1 MKSLEETTEHKI
13 LTIREKLIEN
23 CNLQRDCIKKYGYD
37 AHFESFNPT
46 IKILNHQLKTLE
58 DELIKGYN
66 LLELNSDNL
75 IELQSISNLFVYFEN
90 IDVSMISD
98 IECKIVELTTT
109 KEDALKQY
117 DFRTANFIR
126 EEIRLLQKYLNE
138 NK

>member
-13 LTIREKLIEN
+13 LSIREKLIEN
-23 CNLQRDCIKKYGYD
+23 CNLQRDCIKKHGYED
-37 AHFESFNPT
+37 EFQKFNPT

-58 DELIKGYN
+58 EELIERYN
-66 LLELNSDNL
+66 SLQLNSDNL

-90 IDVSMISD
+90 VDISILSG
-98 IECKIVELTTT
+98 IERKITELTTS

-126 EEIRLLQKYLNE
+126 DEIRLLQKYYNE